1 VLISSLEQEGPE
13 PTGAPVRGV
22 AVLALDAGGLFSL
35 EEGRLAARRQRA
47 AASRLARHAAS
58 LAAAVHGVV
67 EDRPELER
75 AWALSLAAIAERD
88 QDARP
93 DAGACVRALARVADL
108 ALQLPVLPDDE
119 WQAEMIAFADE
130 GLLIELREACLDLA
144 ATALALAGR

>member
-1 VLISSLEQEGPE
+1 VLIRSLEQGGPE
-13 PTGAPVRGV
+13 PIGAPVRGI
-22 AVLALDAGGLFSL
+22 ALLAQDAGGLFSL
-35 EEGRLAARRQRA
+35 EQGRLAARRERGA
-47 AASRLARHAAS
+47 ATRLARHAAS
-58 LAAAVHGVV
+58 LAATVHGVV

-75 AWALSLAAIAERD
+75 AWVLSIAAVGARG

-108 ALQLPVLPDDE
+108 ALQLPVLPDDQ

-144 ATALALAGR
+144 ATALALAGD